1 MKITKNRLRQIIKE
15 ELDNISYGDQLGATE
30 PRYDVEEGPE
40 ARLLRQLFMRQKID
54 RMSEEEIEALAGGD
68 EEVAELIRSLQSD
81 QMLDDPRM

>member
-30 PRYDVEEGPE
+30 PRYDVEESPE
-40 ARLLRQLFMRQKID
+40 ARLLRQLFMRQKVD
-54 RMSEEEIEALAGGD
+54 RMSEEEIEALTRGD

-81 QMLDDPRM
+81 QMLDVPRM

>member
-1 MKITKNRLRQIIKE
+1 MKITKTRLKQIIKE
-15 ELDNISYGDQLGATE
+15 EIDSLTYDDDLGSTE

-40 ARLLRQLFMRQKID
+40 ARLLRQLFMRQKVD

-68 EEVAELIRSLQSD
+68 EDVAELIRKLQND